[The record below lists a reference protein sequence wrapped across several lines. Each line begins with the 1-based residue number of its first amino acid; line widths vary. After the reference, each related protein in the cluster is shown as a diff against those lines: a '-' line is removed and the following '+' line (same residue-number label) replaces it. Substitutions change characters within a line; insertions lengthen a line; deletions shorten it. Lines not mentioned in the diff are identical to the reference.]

1 VSSEAKSIRLPD
13 PARVYR
19 VVQWATR
26 RIGVSSLR
34 ELIRSPQFQLVG
46 VYVHSEAKVGV
57 PRMS

>member
-1 VSSEAKSIRLPD
+1 VSTGLPS
-13 PARVYR
+13 
-19 VVQWATR
+19 ATG